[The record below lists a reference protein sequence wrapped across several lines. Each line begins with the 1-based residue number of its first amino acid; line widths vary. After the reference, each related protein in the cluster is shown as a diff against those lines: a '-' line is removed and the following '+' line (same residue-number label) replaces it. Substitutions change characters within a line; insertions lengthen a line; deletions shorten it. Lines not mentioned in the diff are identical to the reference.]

1 MTLSNHLPRTVI
13 QSVLSVGLLLSATA
27 VQAETFI
34 LNIFLPPTHFTR
46 GIMQEWATEVEKA
59 TDGRVSF
66 EIPAGSL
73 APPAQQFNA
82 VKNGIADLAITA
94 DFFIEKQAP
103 LLQFSSLPFMISDA
117 GPASVAHY
125 RTYNQFLADKGYFKG
140 TQFLSSFHFGGGH
153 LYSLGDEVNSKAA
166 LKQSKVWALPGSA
179 AVNIKDFGLSPITS
193 PAVKVGEPVARGVVD
208 VVYGISPGSVVDFK
222 ASAYVKHITRF
233 PKATTST
240 SFSLFMSDRAWKKI
254 AKDDQAIV
262 MGLAGE
268 TLSAK
273 VGKAAQQVSDD
284 AMNIMTAAGVKVH
297 DASEAFYTSLQ
308 NAAKPQLD
316 AFNRQAEKV
325 GLEGAEIIEYFQ
337 QQYDAVK

>member
-1 MTLSNHLPRTVI
+1 MKLSNHLPRAII
-13 QSVLSVGLLLSATA
+13 QSVLSVGVLISATA

-46 GIMQEWATEVEKA
+46 GIMQDWAAEVEKA
-59 TDGRVSF
+59 TEGRVSF

-82 VKNGIADLAITA
+82 VKNGITDLAITA
-94 DFFIEKQAP
+94 DIFIEKQAP

-117 GPASVAHY
+117 EPASVAHY
-125 RTYNQFLADKGYFKG
+125 RTYNKFLADKQYFKG
-140 TQFLSSFHFGGGH
+140 AQFLSSFHFGGGH

-166 LKQSKVWALPGSA
+166 LKKAKVWALPGSA

-222 ASAYVKHITRF
+222 ASAYVKSITLF
-233 PKATTST
+233 PKAATST
-240 SFSLFMSDRAWKKI
+240 SFSLFMGDRAWNKI
-254 AKDDQAIV
+254 SKDDQAIV
-262 MGLAGE
+262 MALAGE
-268 TLSAK
+268 ALSAK
-273 VGKAAQQVSDD
+273 VGKAAEQVSDE
-284 AMNIMTAAGVKVH
+284 AMKTMEAAGVKIIE
-297 DASEAFYTSLQ
+297 ANEAFYASLQ
-308 NAAKPQLD
+308 EAAKPQ
-316 AFNRQAEKV
+316 QAEFDEQAKKV
-325 GLEGAEIIEYFQ
+325 GLEGSEIVDYFQ

>member
-1 MTLSNHLPRTVI
+1 MTLSNHLPRAVI
-13 QSVLSVGLLLSATA
+13 HSVLSVGVLVSATA

-46 GIMQEWATEVEKA
+46 AIMQEWATDVEKA
-59 TDGRVSF
+59 TQGRVSF

-73 APPAQQFNA
+73 APPAQQYNA
-82 VKNGIADLAITA
+82 VKNGITDLAITA
-94 DFFIEKQAP
+94 DIFIEKQAP

-117 GPASVAHY
+117 EPASIAHY
-125 RTYNQFLADKGYFKG
+125 RTYNKFLADKGYFKG
-140 TQFLSSFHFGGGH
+140 AQFLSSFHFGGGH
-153 LYSLGDEVNSKAA
+153 LYSLGDEINSKAA
-166 LKQSKVWALPGSA
+166 LKQAKVWALPGSA

-240 SFSLFMSDRAWKKI
+240 SFSLFMGDRAWKKI
-254 AKDDQAIV
+254 SKEDQAIV
-262 MGLAGE
+262 RELAGE
-268 TLSAK
+268 ALSAK
-273 VGKAAQQVSDD
+273 VGKAAEQVSDD
-284 AMNIMTAAGVKVH
+284 AMKTMAEAGVTIN
-297 DASEAFYTSLQ
+297 EANEDFYASLQ
-308 NAAKPQLD
+308 EAAKPQL
-316 AFNRQAEKV
+316 AEFNKQAKKV
-325 GLEGAEIIEYFQ
+325 GLDGAEIIDYFQ